1 MMDMVHVTITSF
13 VTMIVLFILTK
24 LLGYRQ
30 ISHMSMFDYI
40 NSITIGSIAAE
51 LATSIED
58 DWKKPMMSLVIFTM
72 FNLLIDLV
80 TNKSIKLRRLIN
92 GKALILYDQGELYY
106 KNLKKAKMDMGE
118 FFMQCRNQNCF
129 DLQQVQTI
137 VLEPNGKFSILFLST
152 SRPLTP
158 SDVKLEPR
166 PEYLLANVI
175 MEGKIMK
182 ENLRNIGKDEGWLM
196 ATLQAHH
203 YPRLEKIFLA
213 TCNRTGELVV
223 YQKIEEEKQTDILL

>member
-1 MMDMVHVTITSF
+1 MDVVHLAITSF
-13 VTMIVLFILTK
+13 VTMIVLFVLTK

-51 LATSIED
+51 LATSVKD
-58 DWKKPMMSLVIFTM
+58 DWKKPMMALMIFTVL
-72 FNLLIDLV
+72 NLLMDLV
-80 TNKSIKLRRLIN
+80 TNKSIKLRRWIN

-106 KNLKKAKMDMGE
+106 KNLKKAKIDLGE

-137 VLEPNGKFSILFLST
+137 ILEPNGKFSILFLS
-152 SRPLTP
+152 SNRPLTP
-158 SDVKLEPR
+158 CDLKLKMQ
-166 PEYLLANVI
+166 PEYLVANVI
-175 MEGKIMK
+175 MDGKIMK
-182 ENLRNIGKDEGWLM
+182 ENLKNIGKDEGWLM
-196 ATLQAHH
+196 ETLETHH
-203 YPRLEKIFLA
+203 YPELEKIFLA
-213 TCNRTGELVV
+213 TCNRTGELSV